1 MATIF
6 GNVRLERGQFR
17 HLMASRVIDV
27 IARAQGTPAMPT
39 RIGDQINSHV
49 HAPGWDQRS
58 RVAGM
63 SRLSTGLPSTLRAA
77 PPCALAASEPIGGRG
92 FRRGRRVLLTQGQLA
107 FQIGDPFLRLGDLLR
122 LLGDLPIALSNLAT
136 KPVILSLQ
144 SLLRVRAAPPPFG
157 LRHSSHGTLIAS
169 TCTVSEKHS
178 SQPTGQGVG
187 CGRTAQPNQRHPA
200 GMESERIAS
209 PALRSWAA
217 QGSQGRTDSLTESTH
232 FHRNPSR
239 RGAAWGLHLRT
250 HDFYEKKQVGQGGS
264 LCLRCTDSGCAGD
277 ACTVAGTRETSRGV
291 AGYGCEKT

>member
-1 MATIF
+1 MLSYVWTELPRDLLRQGRLRRLPARGTSSAMATIF
-6 GNVRLERGQFR
+6 GNVCLERGQFR
-17 HLMASRVIDV
+17 HLMASRVIGV
-27 IARAQGTPAMPT
+27 IARAGDAGNADTHRGSNQQSRSRARLGPA
-39 RIGDQINSHV
+39 
-49 HAPGWDQRS
+49 W

-63 SRLSTGLPSTLRAA
+63 SRLSTGLPSTLRAG

-107 FQIGDPFLRLGDLLR
+107 FQIGDLFLRLGDLLR

-217 QGSQGRTDSLTESTH
+217 QGSQGG
-232 FHRNPSR
+232 P
-239 RGAAWGLHLRT
+239 
-250 HDFYEKKQVGQGGS
+250 
-264 LCLRCTDSGCAGD
+264 
-277 ACTVAGTRETSRGV
+277 TR
-291 AGYGCEKT
+291 

>member
-1 MATIF
+1 M
-6 GNVRLERGQFR
+6 
-17 HLMASRVIDV
+17 SS
-27 IARAQGTPAMPT
+27 RAQGTPAMPT

-92 FRRGRRVLLTQGQLA
+92 FRRGRGVLLTQGQLA

-200 GMESERIAS
+200 GMESYE
-209 PALRSWAA
+209 PQALHHPGRCRSDRLTGTPVM
-217 QGSQGRTDSLTESTH
+217 GSTGLARRTDSLAESTH

-250 HDFYEKKQVGQGGS
+250 HDFYEKKQVGQGAS